1 MTSTAQT
8 SLGRH
13 LTMRGSLARKGLSVF
28 PLLTLPWLFYTM
40 MTWFAGTRGESDLP
54 AITGALNASV
64 FSLKMVSGVTWRL
77 EVGDFLLLIGLL
89 MLAIE
94 IAKATSS
101 RSVSIANH
109 IVSMGLLLLC
119 VILFLGVGS
128 YATSTFFLLTMMVVF
143 DVLVGA
149 MVTIISARRDF
160 GVGDGM
166 VS

>member
-1 MTSTAQT
+1 MVHTA
-8 SLGRH
+8 L
-13 LTMRGSLARKGLSVF
+13 
-28 PLLTLPWLFYTM
+28 
-40 MTWFAGTRGESDLP
+40 
-54 AITGALNASV
+54 
-64 FSLKMVSGVTWRL
+64 WRL
-77 EVGDFLLLIGLL
+77 ALLLIGLL

>member
-13 LTMRGSLARKGLSVF
+13 LTMRGSAARKGLAVF

-40 MTWFAGTRGESDLP
+40 MTWFAGGRVDSEPP
-54 AITGALNASV
+54 AITGALSAPI
-64 FSLKMVSGVTWRL
+64 FSLNMVSGATWRF
-77 EVGDFLLLIGLL
+77 ETGDLLLLLGLL

-109 IVSMGLLLLC
+109 IFSMGLLLLC
-119 VILFLGVGS
+119 VVLFLGVGS

-149 MVTIISARRDF
+149 TVTIISARRDF